1 MTDICNRGMTN
12 SQKDISMIKNRY
24 IFSEKDGE
32 DWVSV
37 DSAESLDTLKKQLKA
52 VTDEKDALTETFLK
66 HVDEQEKLLR
76 ELHNER
82 EKNLQ
87 LEKELKEKNQIDLRV
102 MALTKE
108 LEAEKAIVSE
118 VQNTAKINAGRL
130 QIVIE
135 NLMKEREVEYKDSSK
150 RNQSLSDALKK
161 IKQLEEEILSEKQK
175 NLRPKTYAEAHK
187 SSLRVSQA
195 FHQVKKPGF

>member
-1 MTDICNRGMTN
+1 
-12 SQKDISMIKNRY
+12 MIKNRY